1 MARKRNTPHV
11 PAATPRHLWL
21 AGLGLVAIASREAST
36 VVETAVDRAEAL
48 RRDVTVTVEAAQ
60 ARANE
65 LFAEARE
72 RADDLVA
79 DARERADALV
89 ADARQRAGAAFDP
102 LIALLEP
109 KKPARR
115 VARRRPVKAKKAPAR
130 RATAK
135 QAAPR
140 RRARKA

>member
-21 AGLGLVAIASREAST
+21 AGLGLVAIARREAST
-36 VVETAVDRAEAL
+36 VVETAADRAATL

-65 LFAEARE
+65 LLAEARE
-72 RADDLVA
+72 RADALVA
-79 DARERADALV
+79 DARERAETLV

-102 LIALLEP
+102 VIAMLEP

-115 VARRRPVKAKKAPAR
+115 TVRRRPAKAKKAPAR
-130 RATAK
+130 RAAAK
-135 QAAPR
+135 PAAPR
-140 RRARKA
+140 RRAHKA